1 MSTVIS
7 KIKLYK
13 VRTAGEVI
21 GDTFAFVTNNFQAL
35 FKNIASLLLPVCLIQ
50 AWAFSLYVD
59 ACLSINSLVDSNGNF
74 DLSQAMGLFGSMS
87 FYILIT
93 IISQLILAS
102 LMFAIIKYD
111 EQSELGLRGVR
122 LSALMPLFKKNM
134 KRMLVLTGVSILLA
148 VLLGGLSVALSLVIG
163 LWSMLLMFVITL
175 ILIGPLVLLTPVY
188 VIEENISVW
197 AAIKKAL
204 RLGMNTWGKI
214 VGVIIV
220 MSVICIIIQGIFT
233 LPWCVLFLAKTL
245 MAMDGGAEDLFV
257 NSVSYSILSYFAAV
271 LLSFS
276 YVLIYMVLYVCEA
289 YLYGHAVEKNND

>member
-148 VLLGGLSVALSLVIG
+148 VLLGGLAVALSLVIG